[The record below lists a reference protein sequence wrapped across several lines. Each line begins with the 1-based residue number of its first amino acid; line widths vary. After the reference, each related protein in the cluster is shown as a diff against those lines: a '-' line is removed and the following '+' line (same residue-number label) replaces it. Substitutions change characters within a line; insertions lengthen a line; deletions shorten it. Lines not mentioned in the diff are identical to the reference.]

1 MNEESQEIIEGI
13 VYEEVYIHEPNHGA
27 EIGAGKTLLERSIV
41 GILVSFIALMPFFF
55 LPLNGVAF
63 SYAKNVLLSFAVIS
77 TVILT
82 FFLWIKKEVIVLPK
96 SPVFG
101 ALTFLVIIYSLSSL
115 FSGSFS
121 ASFFGTGAEITT
133 SFELFLLSVLTLLI
147 AIFFRAKKQMFF
159 AFMAMAGSF
168 VAVFLFQIFH
178 FVFPKAV
185 FLSITAD
192 KTANLVGGWN
202 DLGIFSGIIAIL
214 ALVALE
220 KFPLRK
226 NTRGMFY
233 IFLVAGLFFHS
244 LVFFGNSWIILAII
258 SFALSVFV
266 FFSATKEIPL
276 GSASIA
282 KKWLLSPSFIVA
294 AVSVLFVFFGMNI
307 NAKLFDIIG
316 LPPVQDVR
324 PSWSGTLN
332 ISRSVITENI
342 KDGFLGVG
350 PNRFFIPWQQ
360 YRPVEVNY
368 TPWWGVDF
376 NEGVGSLSSTAV
388 TSGILGFL
396 GWVAFLLLFL
406 VGGFRA
412 LRKRF
417 AYMDPI
423 VQYASLASFIGAVY
437 SWSIICTNTVGVV
450 PFIFAFVLTGLFLG
464 TISASG
470 LPQVNEYDYSQNPR
484 VGFAFVVALLLLLGS
499 GTALG
504 YYTIQRAR
512 SFFLYRNAMIAGNA
526 GDFKKANVEL
536 EKALSLS
543 QNDTYYRS
551 FALLSS
557 YQAQQVL
564 ASKDLSADQ
573 IRTQFGTNFQN
584 SITGANKAILMDSSN
599 YMNWIVLGNMY
610 FVLIPLNIKGVSG
623 DAYIQAKASYEQAA
637 KRNPYNPQIPYTMA
651 QLALLNKQNDEAKT
665 FLKKALDLKNDYS
678 DALILMAQI
687 EGSTGDSGK
696 ALDVM
701 EKASAIN
708 FSDPMVLFQ
717 LGYLRYQTGNYE
729 SAATA
734 LEKAIQLTPDYS
746 NAKYFL
752 GLSYFKFGQKEDAL
766 KEFKDI
772 QKLNPDNKEVAQ
784 IIKNLENGYAPL
796 SSLGVKEDTKAT
808 TTAKTTKKK

>member
-1 MNEESQEIIEGI
+1 MNEEPQEIIGEVI
-13 VYEEVYIHEPNHGA
+13 YEEVRVRESNHEG
-27 EIGAGKTLLERSIV
+27 EVGSGKTFLERSIV
-41 GILVSFIALMPFFF
+41 GILVGFIALMPFFF
-55 LPLNGVAF
+55 LPVSGVAF
-63 SYAKNVLLSFAVIS
+63 SYAKNILLSFAVI
-77 TVILT
+77 TAVILT
-82 FFLWIKKEVIVLPK
+82 FFLWIKKEAMVLPK

-101 ALTFLVIIYSLSSL
+101 ALTFLVITYSLSSL
-115 FSGSFS
+115 LSGSFS
-121 ASFFGTGAEITT
+121 TSFFGTGAEITT

-147 AIFFRAKKQMFF
+147 AIFFRAKKQMFS

-168 VAVFLFQIFH
+168 AVVFLFQIFH
-178 FVFPKAV
+178 FIFPKVA

-202 DLGIFSGIIAIL
+202 DLGIFSGVIAIL
-214 ALVALE
+214 SLVALE
-220 KFPLRK
+220 KFPFKK
-226 NTRGMFY
+226 NVRGALY
-233 IFLVAGLFFHS
+233 AFLVAGLFFHS
-244 LVFFGNSWIILAII
+244 LVFFGNSWIIFGLV
-258 SFALSVFV
+258 SLALSIFV
-266 FFSATKEIPL
+266 FFSAAKETRI
-276 GSASIA
+276 GSASMA
-282 KKWLLSPSFIVA
+282 KKWLLSPSFIVS
-294 AVSVLFVFFGMNI
+294 AVSLLFVFFGMNI
-307 NAKLFDIIG
+307 NAKLFDIMG

-350 PNRFFIPWQQ
+350 PNRFFIPWQK

-376 NEGVGSLSSTAV
+376 NEGVSSLSSTAV
-388 TSGILGFL
+388 TAGILGFL
-396 GWVAFLLLFL
+396 GWIVFLLVFL
-406 VGGFRA
+406 VGGFRS

-417 AYMDPI
+417 SHMDPF
-423 VQYASLASFIGAVY
+423 VQYASLASFAGAVY
-437 SWSIICTNTVGVV
+437 SWSIISTNTVGVV
-450 PFIFAFVLTGLFLG
+450 PFAFAFVFTGLFLG

-470 LPQVNEYDYSQNPR
+470 MPQVNEYDYSKNPR
-484 VGFAFVVALLLLLGS
+484 VGFAFVVALLLLLGL

-504 YYTIQRAR
+504 YYTIQRTR
-512 SFFLYRNAMIAGNA
+512 SFFSYRSAMIAGNA
-526 GDFKKANVEL
+526 GDFKKANTEL
-536 EKALSLS
+536 GKALMLS

-584 SITGANKAILMDSSN
+584 SIAGANKAISMDSSN

-610 FVLIPLNIKGVSG
+610 SVLVPLNIKGVSG
-623 DAYIQAKASYEQAA
+623 DAYTQAKASYEQAA

-665 FLKKALDLKNDYS
+665 FLKKALTLKNDYS

-687 EGSTGDSGK
+687 EGSSGDAGK

-729 SAATA
+729 SAAAA